1 MILIYSCIPLPRIL
15 HKYEPMDFIYLG
27 FVIFLFVL
35 AVSDLWVGVSNDAVN
50 FLNSAIGSKA
60 AKFRT
65 IIIIAAIGVFFGAIM
80 SNGMMDIARHGI
92 FRPEQFSFQSI
103 IYICLAVMVTDIIL
117 LDVFN
122 SLGMPTSTTVSMV
135 FELLGA
141 TFAFSMLEIASGADG
156 LGFADYMNTE
166 KALSVIM
173 AIFVSVA
180 LAFVFGFLIQYV
192 SRLIFTF
199 SYKKKLKWKIGIFG
213 GIAATAI
220 IYFLLIKG
228 AKDLSFMTPEV
239 KGWISAHTWEL
250 LGICLVFFTI
260 LMQVLHACRINVF
273 KVVVLIGT
281 FALATAFAGN
291 DLVNFIGVPL
301 TGYDAYLDYMASG
314 NTDPDSH
321 MMGVLNEPAKTP
333 LIFLFFAG
341 VVMVIALATSK
352 KAHNVTKTEISL
364 AKQDEGD
371 EMFGSSKVA
380 RSIVRWSSSVA
391 SGLIAVTPAKVR
403 SWIGRRFDTSQ
414 IEIEDGA
421 SYDLVRASVN
431 LVVASLLIAFGTS
444 LKLPLSTTYVT
455 FMVAMGTSLADRAWS
470 RESAVFRVT
479 GVLSVIGGWFVT
491 AGVAFVS
498 AFLIALIMHFG
509 GNVVAVIIVL
519 VGLAA
524 LIHNNIKF
532 KAKNED
538 LNGDKEFRAIL
549 ASKDED
555 ETWRL
560 LSRYIAGNESKFLC
574 DMADKYEKVTDGLI
588 EENVKVLRK
597 VNSELRQDKVRMKN
611 LRRKETLGLR
621 HIDAEDGM
629 RKSAWFHQRF
639 NNMEQL
645 YYSLRRITEP
655 VYEHIDNN
663 FSPLP
668 ERYAKEFL
676 ARRNKVLE
684 IIRGISDVCA
694 KGDYERLREYD
705 ESITGLQREF
715 SDMRKSLMADI
726 QKENLN
732 IAVAY
737 LYLNLLQES
746 EQMTIELMQMSRSSR
761 KFQQG

>member
-1 MILIYSCIPLPRIL
+1 
-15 HKYEPMDFIYLG
+15 MDWIYLG
-27 FVIFLFVL
+27 FVIFLFIL
-35 AVSDLWVGVSNDAVN
+35 AISDLWVGVSNDAVN
-50 FLNSAIGSKA
+50 FLNSAIGSKV

-65 IIIIAAIGVFFGAIM
+65 IIIIAAAGVFIGAIM

-92 FRPEQFSFQSI
+92 FRPEQFCFQEI
-103 IYICLAVMVTDIIL
+103 MYICLAVMVTDIIL

-141 TFAFSMLEIASGADG
+141 TFAFSMLKIAGSDSG
-156 LGFADYMNTE
+156 LGFSDYMNTE

-180 LAFVFGFLIQYV
+180 LAFAFGLIIQYI

-199 SYKKKLKWKIGIFG
+199 NYKKDLKWKIGIFG

-220 IYFLLIKG
+220 VYFLLIKG
-228 AKDLSFMTPEV
+228 AKDLSFMTADV
-239 KGWISAHTWEL
+239 KEWIHVHTWQL
-250 LGICLVFFTI
+250 LGVCLVSFTI
-260 LMQVLHACRINVF
+260 LMQILYFCKVNVF

-301 TGYDAYLDYMASG
+301 TGYASYLDYMASG
-314 NTDPDSH
+314 STDPTAH
-321 MMGVLNEPAKTP
+321 MMGVLNGPAKTP
-333 LIFLFFAG
+333 MVFLFLAG

-380 RSIVRWSSSVA
+380 RSIVRWSTSVA
-391 SGLIAVTPAKVR
+391 NGLIAITPAKVR
-403 SWIGRRFDTSQ
+403 TWIGKRFDASE

-431 LVVASLLIAFGTS
+431 LVVASMLIAFGTS

-491 AGVAFVS
+491 AGVAFTC
-498 AFLIALIMHFG
+498 AFIIALLMHFG
-509 GNVVAVIIVL
+509 GNAVAIIIVIA
-519 VGLAA
+519 GLAA
-524 LIHNNIKF
+524 LIHNNIRY

-538 LNGDKEFRAIL
+538 INGDKEFKAIL
-549 ASKDED
+549 ACQDNAKSWE
-555 ETWRL
+555 L
-560 LSRYIAGNESKFLC
+560 LSRYVAENESGFLNGI
-574 DMADKYEKVTDGLI
+574 ADQYKKITDGLI

-597 VNSELRQDKVRMKN
+597 SSNELKQEKVKLKN
-611 LRRKETLGLR
+611 LRRKETLCLR
-621 HIDAEDGM
+621 HIDAEEGL
-629 RKSAWFHQRF
+629 RKSAWFHQVF
-639 NNMEQL
+639 NDMEQL
-645 YYSLRRITEP
+645 YYSIRRICEP
-655 VYEHIDNN
+655 VYEHVDNN

-668 ERYAKEFL
+668 EKYADEFTVS
-676 ARRNKVLE
+676 RDKVLG
-684 IIRGISDVCA
+684 IIGGISNLCNE
-694 KGDYERLREYD
+694 GDYGDLRKYD
-705 ESITGLQREF
+705 EQISGLQTEF
-715 SDMRKSLMADI
+715 SDMRKSLMTDI
-726 QKENLN
+726 QGGNVNLT
-732 IAVAY
+732 VAY

-746 EQMTIELMQMSRSSR
+746 EQMTIVLQQMSRASR